1 MAYSEFRSRPELS
14 ELVVC
19 TWERSV
25 PPDGAAATRV
35 LPDGCVDLL
44 WRGGELLVA
53 GPDRAYFISPPEP
66 GETVVGLRLRPGVAG
81 PALGLAASE
90 LRDARV
96 PIADLWGRAGA
107 ELRERIGDAAGG
119 RLRRRLLEQA
129 LLARLRGARE
139 PDPLVLAATRS
150 LGRPGI
156 RVGALSRAL
165 ATSERRLRR
174 RFETDVGYGPK
185 TLDRVLRLQRFLSIA
200 PTIARGRLGL
210 ARVAAE
216 LGYADQAH
224 LTREAVRLAGLTP
237 AQLVTRSIAGS
248 G

>member
-1 MAYSEFRSRPELS
+1 
-14 ELVVC
+14 
-19 TWERSV
+19 
-25 PPDGAAATRV
+25 
-35 LPDGCVDLL
+35 
-44 WRGGELLVA
+44 
-53 GPDRAYFISPPEP
+53 
-66 GETVVGLRLRPGVAG
+66 
-81 PALGLAASE
+81 
-90 LRDARV
+90 V